1 MTSGPHP
8 ALSPEQEHAL
18 GVLSGASRILL
29 TGHERPDGDCIG
41 AQAALTRVLESL
53 GKEVTILNPDPP
65 EVRFAQLTRAV
76 AYGVDDGGAIPQHDL
91 LVLLDGSELSRTGR
105 LAERFEAAPSRKLVI
120 DHHILPPDRW
130 WDACF
135 HDVTASATGV
145 LVARIAAALGV
156 ELDEVAAQGVFTSIV
171 TDTGWFKY
179 SNTDA
184 ETLVVAGN
192 LVQRGV
198 DIAGQ
203 FMDLNQRRPEAHP
216 VELGRLLARTE
227 YFAGGRVALLTLPL
241 GTDGQ
246 VPEMDTDDA
255 LDVVRSVDG
264 VEVVLFVREIHPGL
278 CKLSARSKTTFDV
291 AALARTFGGGGH
303 RKASGATLEGELA
316 DAARRVVQL
325 AVQQLGS

>member
-1 MTSGPHP
+1 MTTGLHP
-8 ALSPEQEHAL
+8 ELSPEQEHAL
-18 GVLSGASRILL
+18 GVLKDARRIVL

-41 AQAALTRVLESL
+41 AQAALTRVLETL
-53 GKEVTILNPDPP
+53 GKDVTILNPDPP
-65 EVRFAQLTRAV
+65 EARFAQLCRSIE
-76 AYGVDDGGAIPQHDL
+76 YGADEGGPIPSHDL
-91 LVLLDGSELSRTGR
+91 LVLLDGSELSRTGS
-105 LAERFEAAPSRKLVI
+105 LADRFEAAPSRKLVI

-145 LVARIAAALGV
+145 LVARIADALGV

-184 ETLVVAGN
+184 ETLSVAGH
-192 LVQRGV
+192 LVARGV
-198 DIAGQ
+198 DIAGEY
-203 FMDLNQRRPEAHP
+203 MDLNQRRPAAHP
-216 VELGRLLARTE
+216 SELGRLLAGTQ
-227 YFAGGRVALLTLPL
+227 YFAGGAGALLTLPL
-241 GTDGQ
+241 SADGR

-264 VEVVLFVREIHPGL
+264 VEVVLFVRQIKPGL

-291 AALARTFGGGGH
+291 ATLARTFGGGGH
-303 RKASGATLEGELA
+303 RKASGATLEGELPEV
-316 DAARRVVQL
+316 ARRVVQL
-325 AVQQLGS
+325 AEQQLGA

>member
-1 MTSGPHP
+1 
-8 ALSPEQEHAL
+8 
-18 GVLSGASRILL
+18 V
-29 TGHERPDGDCIG
+29 D
-41 AQAALTRVLESL
+41 
-53 GKEVTILNPDPP
+53 
-65 EVRFAQLTRAV
+65 
-76 AYGVDDGGAIPQHDL
+76 YGVDDGGAIPPHDL

-105 LAERFEAAPSRKLVI
+105 LADRFEAAPSRKLVI

-145 LVARIAAALGV
+145 LVARIADALGV
-156 ELDEVAAQGVFTSIV
+156 KLDEVAAQGVFTSIV

-184 ETLVVAGN
+184 ETLSVAGH

-203 FMDLNQRRPEAHP
+203 FMDLNQRRPEDHP

-241 GTDGQ
+241 GTDGR

-291 AALARTFGGGGH
+291 ASLARTFGGGGH